1 MRQFEVDRC
10 HLFLYL
16 IILLTSRSSIA
27 SSEANNG
34 SSTTLSDLGGIAA
47 GTCYF
52 EVKESDFIITWQLEG
67 APVFRHDSNDYSSKV
82 VGRHTSTIGENGRVA
97 ELSIADI
104 TFEDSG
110 TYTCAKS
117 YLVEG
122 LPEEYKWILHVQ
134 GKPEIEQKN
143 IPVESEND
151 VVAECC
157 LQYSNHHYH
166 PTFSWLID
174 NKTFPIR
181 TSTPRYTYHHG
192 IYTTCNA
199 ISFVSKRSYNSGT
212 LECLII
218 GSGPVSARTKLNSLL
233 EADVDLMHQKT
244 MEVSQN
250 HIVILVCQASG
261 FPIPNVNLQRINT
274 LYEWESLS
282 YQPHINESE
291 SLWWYELKE
300 YSDRDAYRCLAN
312 NTVDEFAT
320 SEVVVL
326 SVIGGIN
333 PLPTDSTQLLLIML
347 ISSVAVVFFICILII
362 LVCKKYLLSLGDDT
376 GFTRNT
382 DTVTVDSGKKKTEN
396 LDTVE
401 LYCTIPNDTGTVN
414 NDTMLLIP
422 EKDLTF
428 GKQLKRSALRQRWKG
443 NFRKES
449 SVIDVHVSSCRC
461 DQQETDEWTSFIR
474 CIRQLP
480 SHTNIVKL
488 LGQCV
493 RVDTTY
499 CVHEDLSYGTLR
511 SYLESEYGE
520 SFQSYTTLEPVPSK
534 FFSLAIGATLGM
546 KHLHFHRWIHPGLC
560 ARKVLLTQGGKSCKL
575 YDFCSPEFAGVRIEA
590 EIQECNPYVNIP
602 SEVLAQKEY
611 TQMSDIWAVG
621 VLIWELFS
629 YGAHL
634 PTHKEVAQN
643 ERHGMELCKPEKCP
657 KNIYDAILDSWKH
670 DPRSRPTLMEL
681 EHEMTQASAFYALN
695 TDNKAVCSSFKVPN
709 VTDQ

>member
-1 MRQFEVDRC
+1 MVHFSCSSVCLSRYDLSLAMILLGAKRHALKLDYIDLHNIPYQYCSKVSANVSWETTNQHGNYVLLKKSYVANITCRTEGNPAPVTYLQMFQPFMQEWQNASVEDIV
-10 HLFLYL
+10 LTKKEDVIFSSFLYN
-16 IILLTSRSSIA
+16 INNMTSVTVRCVSF
-27 SSEANNG
+27 NG
-34 SSTTLSDLGGIAA
+34 VDQSAYSTDIHVY
-47 GTCYF
+47 YF
-52 EVKESDFIITWQLEG
+52 
-67 APVFRHDSNDYSSKV
+67 
-82 VGRHTSTIGENGRVA
+82 
-97 ELSIADI
+97 
-104 TFEDSG
+104 
-110 TYTCAKS
+110 
-117 YLVEG
+117 
-122 LPEEYKWILHVQ
+122 
-134 GKPEIEQKN
+134 
-143 IPVESEND
+143 
-151 VVAECC
+151 
-157 LQYSNHHYH
+157 
-166 PTFSWLID
+166 
-174 NKTFPIR
+174 
-181 TSTPRYTYHHG
+181 
-192 IYTTCNA
+192 
-199 ISFVSKRSYNSGT
+199 
-212 LECLII
+212 
-218 GSGPVSARTKLNSLL
+218 L

>member
-1 MRQFEVDRC
+1 M
-10 HLFLYL
+10 
-16 IILLTSRSSIA
+16 
-27 SSEANNG
+27 
-34 SSTTLSDLGGIAA
+34 STTSSDLGGIAA

-52 EVKESDFIITWQLEG
+52 EVKKSDFIITWQLEG
-67 APVFRHDSNDYSSKV
+67 APVLRHDSNDYSSKV
-82 VGRHTSTIGENGRVA
+82 VGRHNSTIGENGRVA

-134 GKPEIEQKN
+134 
-143 IPVESEND
+143 V
-151 VVAECC
+151 
-157 LQYSNHHYH
+157 
-166 PTFSWLID
+166 
-174 NKTFPIR
+174 
-181 TSTPRYTYHHG
+181 
-192 IYTTCNA
+192 
-199 ISFVSKRSYNSGT
+199 
-212 LECLII
+212 
-218 GSGPVSARTKLNSLL
+218 

-250 HIVILVCQASG
+250 HKVILVCQASG

-282 YQPHINESE
+282 NQPHINESE

-422 EKDLTF
+422 EKNLTF

-449 SVIDVHVSSCRC
+449 SVIDVHVSSCGC

-493 RVDTTY
+493 
-499 CVHEDLSYGTLR
+499 EL
-511 SYLESEYGE
+511 
-520 SFQSYTTLEPVPSK
+520 
-534 FFSLAIGATLGM
+534 
-546 KHLHFHRWIHPGLC
+546 
-560 ARKVLLTQGGKSCKL
+560 
-575 YDFCSPEFAGVRIEA
+575 
-590 EIQECNPYVNIP
+590 CNPYVNIP

-643 ERHGMELCKPEKCP
+643 ERHAMELCKPEKCP

-681 EHEMTQASAFYALN
+681 EHEMTQASASYALN
-695 TDNKAVCSSFKVPN
+695 TDNKKNTVDVLKEVAERQKESNIKTN
-709 VTDQ
+709 VYDRNIVDQIT